1 MKTSE
6 ELRLER
12 EATIEVGQ
20 AVEEFLSTVE
30 EIPGWKM
37 LRRAL
42 LESFQRYRDQSSSTR
57 PIEIAEIGK
66 ANIAKGITEG
76 LRLAYNLPQDL
87 VDAGKR
93 AKGQRDA
100 EKEKT

>member
-1 MKTSE
+1 MTE
-6 ELRLER
+6 EARQER
-12 EATIEVGQ
+12 EAAIEVGDTVQ
-20 AVEEFLSTVE
+20 DFLSTVE
-30 EIPGWKM
+30 EMPGWKM
-37 LRRAL
+37 LRKAL
-42 LESFQRYRDQSSSTR
+42 LESFQRFRDQSSSTR

-93 AKGQRDA
+93 AKANTHGG
-100 EKEKT
+100 E